1 MAESLSNPNRQAALQ
16 MVDLFRQSGAD
27 CFDVT
32 LTNSSG
38 DKIRYRPN
46 LTTAEVC
53 HKIPQSLELSS
64 KRKEN
69 IIIRPRD
76 SGQKVFFV
84 QLDDLTLEKVQKVEA
99 ISFMTIETSPNNYQA
114 WVAVSTEPQTDE
126 KEVARNLRKTAGADL
141 TASGATRLAGT
152 QNFKEKYAPHYPAIT
167 IRSYEAGLVVSVQEL
182 KAKDLLTTPTPQTS
196 PTPRPIRRNS
206 YTYQNEKKP
215 SRFPDYGKCLQNAP
229 PNSEGNGLDTSRADF
244 TWCMIAID
252 WGWSIGET
260 AQQLL
265 LERNSSTKRQRDG
278 ERYAMMTAQRAAEAV
293 ARNNSRGMS
302 R

>member
-1 MAESLSNPNRQAALQ
+1 MAESLNNPNQQAALQ
-16 MVDLFRQSGAD
+16 MVDIFTQSGAD
-27 CFDVT
+27 RFDVT
-32 LTNSSG
+32 LTNANG

-46 LTTAEVC
+46 LTTAEVR
-53 HKIPQSLELSS
+53 HKIPQSLALSS
-64 KRKEN
+64 QEKHN

-76 SGQKVFFV
+76 SRENVFFV
-84 QLDDLTLEKVQKVEA
+84 QLDDLKQENLEKVEA
-99 ISFMTIETSPNNYQA
+99 IAFMTIETSPNNYQA

-152 QNFKEKYAPHYPAIT
+152 QNFKEKYAPHYPTIT
-167 IRSYEAGLVVSVQEL
+167 IRSYEVGLVVSVQEL
-182 KAKDLLTTPTPQTS
+182 NAKGLLTTPTPQTS

-215 SRFPDYGKCLQNAP
+215 SRFPDYNKCLQNAP
-229 PNSEGNGLDTSRADF
+229 PNSEGNAQDTSRADF

-252 WGWSIGET
+252 WGWTVQET

-265 LERNSSTKRQRDG
+265 MERNSSSKRQRDG
-278 ERYAMMTAQRAAEAV
+278 ERYAMLTAQRAAEAV
-293 ARNNSRGMS
+293 ARNNAKSRS